1 MFRIIF
7 VLDIYNRTVVHAQ
20 GGNRQNYLPIHKSS
34 VFCNSSK
41 PLAVIVAA
49 KPKEV
54 YIADLNIL
62 QETGTHDMNFKDI
75 LAVSKKVRTMLD
87 PGISSLSG
95 VNEALSLASRVVLGT
110 ETASLDTIS
119 STASKFPGRVNV
131 SIDIKNRRILTQ
143 DPDLPDDPIEL
154 IGLLNEMAIH
164 DIIILDMDKVGASIG
179 VDTQFLSII
188 ADSSRHDVLLGGGVK
203 DMDDI
208 DILKS
213 IGLKGA
219 LVATALHNGTIPLT
233 MIQ

>member
-7 VLDIYNRTVVHAQ
+7 VLDIYNHTVVHAQ
-20 GGNRQNYLPIHKSS
+20 GGNRQNYQPIHKSS
-34 VFCNSSK
+34 VFCNSSE

-62 QETGTHDMNFKDI
+62 QGIGAHDTNFEDI
-75 LAVSKKVRTMLD
+75 RAVSKKVRTMLD

-95 VNEALSLASRVVLGT
+95 VNEALSLSSHVVLGT
-110 ETASLDTIS
+110 ETASFDTIS
-119 STASKFPGRVNV
+119 SAASEFPGRINV
-131 SIDIKNRRILTQ
+131 SIDLKNKKILTQ
-143 DPDLPDDPIEL
+143 DPGLPDNPIEV
-154 IGLLNEMAIH
+154 IGLLNDMAIQ
-164 DIIILDMDKVGASIG
+164 DIIILDMDKVGTSSG
-179 VDTQFLSII
+179 VDAQFLSTI
-188 ADSSRHDVLLGGGVK
+188 ADSSKHDVLLGGGVS

-208 DILKS
+208 EILKS

-219 LVATALHNGTIPLT
+219 LLATALHNSTIPLT